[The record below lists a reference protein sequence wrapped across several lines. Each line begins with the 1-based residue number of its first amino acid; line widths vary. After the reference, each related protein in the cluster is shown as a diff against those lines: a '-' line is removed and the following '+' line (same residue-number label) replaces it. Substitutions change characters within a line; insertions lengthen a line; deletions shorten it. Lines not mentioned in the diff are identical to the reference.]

1 MLATQ
6 QSWGWECVL
15 SQGGLGTSYRLPV
28 QHETSVGP
36 QQDLLW
42 RERGRCPG
50 SAPWPDS
57 TPGDLSLRPASALW
71 DGWALCCRWGLR
83 EAGGQA
89 GQQLLGVLL
98 GNCLLE
104 ERLDI
109 QGSLCRLDRQGWV
122 CGAAC
127 AGAGVQGW
135 VCRAVCGGLPVQGR
149 PCPCPRPHP
158 DSTTFPSLRLALE
171 EAGTGFSPVGNI

>member
-1 MLATQ
+1 MPWST
-6 QSWGWECVL
+6 
-15 SQGGLGTSYRLPV
+15 
-28 QHETSVGP
+28 
-36 QQDLLW
+36 
-42 RERGRCPG
+42 
-50 SAPWPDS
+50 PWPDS
-57 TPGDLSLRPASALW
+57 TPGDLSLRPTSALW
-71 DGWALCCRWGLR
+71 DGWALCCRWGLW

-122 CGAAC
+122 CGA
-127 AGAGVQGW
+127 
-135 VCRAVCGGLPVQGR
+135 VCGGLPVQGR
-149 PCPCPRPHP
+149 PCPYPRPHP
-158 DSTTFPSLRLALE
+158 DSTTFLSLRLALD